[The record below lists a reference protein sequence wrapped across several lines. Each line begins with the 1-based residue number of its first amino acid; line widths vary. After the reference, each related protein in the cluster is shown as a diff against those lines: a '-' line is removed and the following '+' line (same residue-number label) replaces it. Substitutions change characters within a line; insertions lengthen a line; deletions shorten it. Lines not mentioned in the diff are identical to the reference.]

1 MAKEYNTNL
10 YNAMQN
16 ELDTDTLITQV
27 QAFKDVIDE
36 AGPGLMSQEEVDF
49 IGTKSISI
57 VTKSLER
64 IEENNKLPQEHE
76 VEDEDDQLD
85 ADDLALIKEE
95 NGNEYD
101 LQIAAAELMGALFK
115 SYRDNVASLV
125 GKLRTEV
132 IPACFASNEQKRF
145 KFGLFILDDMVEHL
159 GPTYFSQEDFTN
171 IVQAICGFSGHQSA
185 SLRQASAYG
194 IGVIAQN
201 AGDVFANTA
210 ELCLSSLK

>member
-64 IEENNKLPQEHE
+64 IEENNKLP
-76 VEDEDDQLD
+76 
-85 ADDLALIKEE
+85 
-95 NGNEYD
+95 
-101 LQIAAAELMGALFK
+101 
-115 SYRDNVASLV
+115 
-125 GKLRTEV
+125 
-132 IPACFASNEQKRF
+132 
-145 KFGLFILDDMVEHL
+145 
-159 GPTYFSQEDFTN
+159 
-171 IVQAICGFSGHQSA
+171 
-185 SLRQASAYG
+185 
-194 IGVIAQN
+194 
-201 AGDVFANTA
+201 
-210 ELCLSSLK
+210 